1 MNTSLLLELFLYFA
15 RFPSYEAFNA
25 LFNKGK
31 SNLPGYDDL
40 LATLSGLSGTPIVPE
55 IGSYI
60 FGPNFDA
67 VSSRVNNLTGYYLF
81 VDYGEI
87 ECGTDRSNRMTD
99 SARLAI
105 TVAYKL
111 KDFSADL
118 IEQLLVSD
126 KCLSHLVTIRNRM
139 ISEQRERNWLKDV
152 SRNHT
157 LTPFIAKE
165 LSSVGWTMLFNRDAF
180 DTFGAKKRVLS
191 A

>member
-1 MNTSLLLELFLYFA
+1 MNTSLLIELFLYFS
-15 RFPSYEAFNA
+15 RFPSQEAFST
-25 LFNKGK
+25 LFNKGRSK
-31 SNLPGYDDL
+31 IPGYDDL
-40 LATLSGLSGTPIVPE
+40 REATLTEPYVPVVPE
-55 IGSYI
+55 IGSYV

-87 ECGTDRSNRMTD
+87 ECGTDSSNRMTD

-111 KDFSADL
+111 KEFSGDL
-118 IEQLLVSD
+118 MEQLLVSD
-126 KCLSHLVTIRNRM
+126 QSLSYLVTIRNRM
-139 ISEQRERNWLKDV
+139 ITEQRERYWLKDV

-157 LTPFIAKE
+157 LTPFISRE

-180 DTFGAKKRVLS
+180 DTFGAKRK
-191 A
+191 